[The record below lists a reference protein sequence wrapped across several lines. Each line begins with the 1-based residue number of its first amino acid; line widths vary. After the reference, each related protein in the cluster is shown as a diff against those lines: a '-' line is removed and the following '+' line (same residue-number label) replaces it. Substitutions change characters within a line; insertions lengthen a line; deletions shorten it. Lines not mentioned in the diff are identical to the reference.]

1 MEIERVTLVL
11 FGGLLVLLALGVHV
25 AFALGAISVAVT
37 VWLDGFMGLFN
48 VAMTTYSQLTSSALI
63 PIPLF
68 VFMSSLLLQSG
79 MSDRLYQALGY
90 WFSGLKGGLAI
101 VSLFVCVLLAMTG
114 GFAPG
119 TLTMGTIAVPA
130 MISRGYNKQLA
141 LGSVMAGGVLGIII
155 PPSVLMI
162 VFGYITKISV
172 GKLFFGGVL
181 PGFLCA
187 GLFFLYISIRCHL
200 QPELAPVSEEKVT
213 WKMRLFSLKEVIL
226 PILIIA
232 SVLFSIFFGIATPA
246 EAAALGALG
255 AFVVC
260 ILNGQMNRDVLNKA
274 SLSTFKII
282 GMVMWILVSATLFSV
297 VYTTAG
303 AQSLVMELING
314 LDVNRWLIILG
325 MQALLLLFGMFMDDF
340 AVVTICAPIFLP
352 IVTALGFDP
361 LWFAIVFIL
370 NMQLAYMSP
379 PFGWSLILMKGI
391 TDDSVTMKD
400 LWYSTP
406 PFLILQLI
414 TLLLVMAFPQIALY
428 LPGIM

>member
-1 MEIERVTLVL
+1 MEIEIVTIVL
-11 FGGLLVLLALGVHV
+11 FGELLLLLALGVYV
-25 AFALGAISVAVT
+25 AFALGAISVVVA

-48 VAMTTYSQLTSSALI
+48 VAMTTYSQLTSAALI

-68 VFMSSLLLQSG
+68 VLMSSLLLQSG

-130 MISRGYNKQLA
+130 MLSRGYNKQLA

-155 PPSVLMI
+155 PSSVLMI

-187 GLFFLYISIRCHL
+187 GLFFMYIFIRCSI
-200 QPELAPVSEEKVT
+200 QPELAPISEEKIT
-213 WKMRLFSLKEVIL
+213 WKMRLVSLKEVIL

-232 SVLFSIFFGIATPA
+232 SVLFSIFFGIATPS

-255 AFVVC
+255 AFIVC
-260 ILNGQMNRDVLNKA
+260 VLNGKMNRDVLNKA

-297 VYTTAG
+297 VYTSAG
-303 AQSLVMELING
+303 AQSLVMELISG
-314 LDVNRWLIILG
+314 LEVNRWLIIFG
-325 MQALLLLFGMFMDDF
+325 MQLLLLLFGMFMDDF

-391 TDDSVTMKD
+391 TDDSCYHEGFMVFH
-400 LWYSTP
+400 STI
-406 PFLILQLI
+406 FNSS
-414 TLLLVMAFPQIALY
+414 VYNSA
-428 LPGIM
+428 PGNGISADCTIFT